1 MRENLEYN
9 SERSQLIISE
19 YGRHIQKMIDYALS
33 LEDAEHR
40 NNVAR
45 SIIGVMGNLNP
56 HLRDVPDFQH
66 KLWDQLFIMSKFQLD
81 VDSPFPKPDPE
92 FLAEKPEPLSYPR
105 NISKHRYYGNIIK
118 DMIVIAR
125 SWSKGD
131 KRDALEVAI
140 ATQMKK
146 SFLVWN
152 KETVED
158 DVIFEHLYELSD
170 GEIDLKNKKE
180 SLTESEELKR
190 QNKKFPLD
198 STKKTTKKLHT
209 NKTRKRYTK
218 N

>member
-1 MRENLEYN
+1 MKESLEYN
-9 SERSQLIISE
+9 SERSPLIIPE
-19 YGRHIQKMIDYALS
+19 YGRHIQKMVDYAVGI
-33 LEDAEHR
+33 EDDAHR
-40 NNVAR
+40 NNVAQ

-66 KLWDQLFIMSKFQLD
+66 KLWDQLFIMSGFRLE
-81 VDSPFPKPDPE
+81 VDSPFPKPNPE
-92 FLAEKPEPLSYPR
+92 VLAEKPEPLSYPR
-105 NISKHRYYGNIIK
+105 NISKYRYYGNLIK
-118 DMIVIAR
+118 DMIAVAR
-125 SWSKGD
+125 SWPRGD

-158 DVIFEHLYELSD
+158 EVIFEHLYEISD
-170 GEIDLKNKKE
+170 GDIDLKTKKE

-198 STKKTTKKLHT
+198 STKKTNKKRHT
-209 NKTRKRYTK
+209 NKPRKRYS